1 MITVCELCEKISIEE
16 AIREAKRLE
25 EEAQRHLEKIALA
38 ETFVEQILAP
48 IVENLKSMPKN
59 LFLGYRHKFGCSEAF
74 YKGIGEWK
82 ESYTA
87 RRNLKRERNLAYP
100 IENPNNI
107 NFALLDFTLVNDY
120 LRDFGFQ
127 IICEEGTYVSTEYTS
142 STRDA
147 EASVIKL
154 YLSTL
159 CENFQ

>member
-25 EEAQRHLEKIALA
+25 EEAQRHLKKIALA

-59 LFLGYRHKFGCSEAF
+59 LFLGYRDEYDSNAF
-74 YKGIGEWK
+74 YEAIGDWE
-82 ESYTA
+82 EGYTA
-87 RRNLKRERNLAYP
+87 RGNLKKTRHLIRP
-100 IENPNNI
+100 VKNPNNI
-107 NFALLDFTLVNDY
+107 DFSLLDFILVNEY

-127 IICEEGTYVSTEYTS
+127 IICEELYFVSTHYTT

-147 EASVIKL
+147 ETLVTKL

>member
-38 ETFVEQILAP
+38 ETFVEEILAP
-48 IVENLKSMPKN
+48 IVENLKSMPKD
-59 LFLGYRHKFGCSEAF
+59 LFLGYRRKYNSSEAF
-74 YKGIGEWK
+74 YEAIGDWE
-82 ESYTA
+82 EGYTA
-87 RRNLKRERNLAYP
+87 RGNLKKTRHLIRP
-100 IENPNNI
+100 TKNPNNI
-107 NFALLDFTLVNDY
+107 DFSLLDFILVNEY

-127 IICEEGTYVSTEYTS
+127 IICEESYFVSTHYTT
-142 STRDA
+142 STRD
-147 EASVIKL
+147 EEISVTKL